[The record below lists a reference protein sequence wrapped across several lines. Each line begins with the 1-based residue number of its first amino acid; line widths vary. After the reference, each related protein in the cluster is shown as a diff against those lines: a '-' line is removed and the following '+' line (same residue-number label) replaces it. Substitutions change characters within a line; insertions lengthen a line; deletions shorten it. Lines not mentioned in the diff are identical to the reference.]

1 MSNWKYPGLLL
12 LGVGVSNIGAWVYF
26 IALNLI
32 VLERTGSAF
41 AVSVLYILLPIS
53 ALLTSLWSG
62 SVVDRINQRRL
73 LVMLDVSRAG
83 LVFSLT
89 LIDSLYVLYA
99 LVFILNIGNTLFE
112 TSSLIY
118 MTKLVPETSR
128 QRFNALKNFIQSAG
142 FILGPSIAGFL
153 FLIGSPE
160 TAIILNAGAL
170 LCSAVLLSVL
180 PDVRQAATPA
190 TSFSLQVILAD
201 WKETLQFARTRR
213 YITLVYAFYALMIVL
228 MSGLD
233 SLEASF
239 ATIVLQLD
247 ESTYGFLVSIAG
259 IGIICGSAINA
270 TFTHRLSLRF
280 LIQFG
285 ALMTP
290 IGYVIFATATSFLT
304 AAIGFFLLTFALA
317 FANTG
322 FMTFAQT
329 HIPVETMGR
338 FLSSIHV
345 VQSAGVILLTASI
358 GFYAETSIRLT
369 YTVAAVSFLFIGGWI
384 VWIVQDRTKRHYFTT
399 ETDETIKLSS

>member
-73 LVMLDVSRAG
+73 LVMLDVGRAG

-118 MTKLVPETSR
+118 MAKLVPENSR

-160 TAIILNAGAL
+160 TAIVLNAGAL
-170 LCSAVLLSVL
+170 LCSAALLSVL
-180 PDVRQAATPA
+180 PDVRQATPA
-190 TSFSLQVILAD
+190 TSFSLQVILSD
-201 WKETLQFARTRR
+201 WKETFQFARTRR
-213 YITLVYAFYALMIVL
+213 YVTLVYAFYALMVVL

-239 ATIVLQLD
+239 ATIMLQLD

-270 TFTHRLSLRF
+270 IFTHRLSLRF

-285 ALMTP
+285 ALLTP

-345 VQSAGVILLTASI
+345 VQSAGVILLTALI

-399 ETDETIKLSS
+399 ETDETSKLSS

>member
-62 SVVDRINQRRL
+62 SVVDRINQRRF
-73 LVMLDVSRAG
+73 LVMLDIARAA

-118 MTKLVPETSR
+118 MTKLVPENSR

-153 FLIGSPE
+153 FLIGSPK
-160 TAIILNAGAL
+160 TAIVMNAGAL
-170 LCSAVLLSVL
+170 LFSAILLSFL
-180 PDVRQAATPA
+180 PNVHIKSKEKT
-190 TSFSLQVILAD
+190 TFSLRVILTD

-259 IGIICGSAINA
+259 IGIICGSAVNA
-270 TFTHRLSLRF
+270 IFTHRLSLRF

-345 VQSAGVILLTASI
+345 VQSAGVILLTALI

-384 VWIVQDRTKRHYFTT
+384 VWIVQDRTKRHHFTT

>member
-73 LVMLDVSRAG
+73 LVMLDVARAA

-89 LIDSLYVLYA
+89 LIDSLYILYA

-160 TAIILNAGAL
+160 TAIVLNAGAL
-170 LCSAVLLSVL
+170 LFSALLLSVL
-180 PDVRQAATPA
+180 PDVHQATTAVT
-190 TSFSLQVILAD
+190 FSLRVIIAD

-239 ATIVLQLD
+239 ATIVLLLD
-247 ESTYGFLVSIAG
+247 KSTYGFLVSIAG
-259 IGIICGSAINA
+259 IGIICGSAVNA

-304 AAIGFFLLTFALA
+304 AATGFFLLTFALA

-329 HIPVETMGR
+329 HIPVESMGR

-345 VQSAGVILLTASI
+345 VQSACVILLTALI

>member
-62 SVVDRINQRRL
+62 SVIDRINQRRL
-73 LVMLDVSRAG
+73 LVLLDVSRAA

-89 LIDSLYVLYA
+89 LIDSLFVLYM

-118 MTKLVPETSR
+118 MTKLVPENNR

-153 FLIGSPE
+153 FLIGSPK
-160 TAIILNAGAL
+160 TAIVLNAGAL
-170 LCSAVLLSVL
+170 LFSAILLSCL
-180 PDVRQAATPA
+180 PNVHITSKEKTP
-190 TSFSLQVILAD
+190 FSLRLILSD
-201 WKETLQFARTRR
+201 WKETLVFARTRR
-213 YITLVYAFYALMIVL
+213 YIAVVYAFYALMIVL

-239 ATIVLQLD
+239 ATFVLELD

-259 IGIICGSAINA
+259 VGIICGSAVNA
-270 TFTHRLSLRF
+270 IFTHRLTLRF

-290 IGYVIFATATSFLT
+290 VGYLIFASATSFLT
-304 AAIGFFLLTFALA
+304 SAIGFFLLTFALA

-329 HIPVETMGR
+329 HIPVELMGR

-345 VQSAGVILLTASI
+345 VQSTGVILLTALI

-369 YTVAAVSFLFIGGWI
+369 YTVASVGFLLIGGLI
-384 VWIVQDRTKRHYFTT
+384 VFIVQDRTKRHYFTT
-399 ETDETIKLSS
+399 ETDETITLSS

>member
-160 TAIILNAGAL
+160 TAIVLNAGAL
-170 LCSAVLLSVL
+170 LFSALLLSVL
-180 PDVRQAATPA
+180 PDVHQATTAVT
-190 TSFSLQVILAD
+190 FSLRVIIAD
-201 WKETLQFARTRR
+201 WKDTLQFARTRR

-239 ATIVLQLD
+239 ATIVLLLD

-259 IGIICGSAINA
+259 IGIICGSAVNA

-285 ALMTP
+285 ALVTP
-290 IGYVIFATATSFLT
+290 IGYLIFATATSFLT
-304 AAIGFFLLTFALA
+304 ATIGFFLLTFALA

-345 VQSAGVILLTASI
+345 VQSAGVILLTALI

-369 YTVAAVSFLFIGGWI
+369 YTVAAVSFLIVGGLI
-384 VWIVQDRTKRHYFTT
+384 VWIVQDRTKRHYFAT

>member
-41 AVSVLYILLPIS
+41 AVSILYILLPIS

-73 LVMLDVSRAG
+73 LVMLDVGRAG

-89 LIDSLYVLYA
+89 LIDSLFVLYA

-160 TAIILNAGAL
+160 TAIVLNAGAL
-170 LCSAVLLSVL
+170 LFSALLLSVL
-180 PDVRQAATPA
+180 PDVHQATTAVT
-190 TSFSLQVILAD
+190 FSLGVIIAD

-213 YITLVYAFYALMIVL
+213 YVTLVYAFYALMIVL

-239 ATIVLQLD
+239 ATIVLLLD

-259 IGIICGSAINA
+259 IGIICGSAVNA

-285 ALMTP
+285 ALVTP
-290 IGYVIFATATSFLT
+290 IGYLIFATATSFLT
-304 AAIGFFLLTFALA
+304 ATIGFFLLTFALA

-345 VQSAGVILLTASI
+345 VQSAGVILLTALI
-358 GFYAETSIRLT
+358 GFCAETSIRLT
-369 YTVAAVSFLFIGGWI
+369 YTVAAVSFLIVGGLI
-384 VWIVQDRTKRHYFTT
+384 VWIVHDRTKRHYFAT